1 MKSTAI
7 PFLHSSILK
16 ANDSLSKADSIPWIG
31 TKVIIMK
38 HGSPLKGYVAIV
50 KDVLH
55 GQDTLSGLKT
65 FVQLLYLDPSAPFK
79 TAIVDYDDIVKQK

>member
-1 MKSTAI
+1 MKSNAV

-16 ANDSLSKADSIPWIG
+16 ANDSLSKADSVPWIG

-50 KDVLH
+50 KDVLR
-55 GQDTLSGLKT
+55 GQDTLSGLRT
-65 FVQLLYLDPSAPFK
+65 FVQLLHLDPSAPFK
-79 TAIVDYDDIVKQK
+79 TAIVDYDDVVKQK